1 MCSRSSILK
10 KCTVITSL
18 TGNEEQIG
26 GFDLIYKG
34 GPVKQPHNPAGIS
47 LIGAQNNRDI

>member
-1 MCSRSSILK
+1 MCSQFSILR
-10 KCTVITSL
+10 KCKVIISL

-34 GPVKQPHNPAGIS
+34 GPVKQPNNPAGIS